1 MDDLKFRVSAELK
14 NILGRDLITS
24 DNIAIFELVKN
35 SYDAHATKVNI
46 TFDEDRIVIA
56 DNGKG
61 MSLDDIINKWLF
73 VAYSAK
79 RDGSEDASYR
89 SKFKRNF
96 AGAKGI
102 GRISCDRLAR
112 MLKMTTKSEESSTV
126 ETIILDWSEFENNQ
140 KQEFDEIPVKHAAT
154 IVPFSFPD
162 NSSTGTVLEFSGL
175 HTELNGEMNRDKIL
189 SLRKSL
195 EKMINP
201 FSDTDDFCIEIF
213 APQFA
218 ESDNVLREKIEQ
230 NRPCYESL
238 TDKEKQ
244 DFANWGNSIVN
255 GRIENSIVDILKL
268 KTTQIES
275 AILGDRIVT
284 KLTDRGV
291 EMYEIEERNRFPK
304 LDNATL
310 NLYYLNR
317 SAKHTF
323 TIRMGIEPVN
333 YGNIFLFRNGFRIW
347 PYGEYDDD
355 SWGINQRAQQGYN
368 RFLGSRDLFG
378 RVDVET
384 TKVDDFKESSSRD
397 GGLIKTEA
405 SIELMEYFTSIHRRL
420 ERYVAGVLWGEGFLR
435 NEYFQSNDLALEV
448 RKKLQESDKYSED
461 ASYALKNI
469 GSKIDFLQLV
479 KNLVNDNAVKV
490 RYYNADLAN
499 IVSDVSASEILQ
511 AGFFEDF
518 RKVAEKT
525 NDAKLRSNLAVFEQ
539 QIDELRKQKAEAE
552 RKAEEEK
559 KKAEVARK
567 KAADEE
573 RKRKEEEE
581 KRQKAEKELNQ
592 KTKQNL
598 FLLSTSSLD
607 VDRILKYHHDIRIH
621 SGTITN
627 SLNRLLKLANKEYIT
642 KDDIIKYSEL
652 ISRANSKI
660 MAIAKFATKA
670 NFNTDGDDIVADIIE
685 YIEQYINT
693 VLPEFYD
700 DKKLECIT
708 NGIHKVITFKPLE
721 VSLMIDN
728 LLSNSFKAN
737 ASFFSVVFRLV
748 EDYINMEITD
758 DGIGIDQ
765 NIVNPDTIFEKGVT
779 TTNGSGLGLYNVSCY
794 IKKELSGS
802 IELDKT
808 FVSERGKGSG
818 CKIII
823 KLK

>member
-35 SYDAHATKVNI
+35 SYDAHATKVDI

-112 MLKMTTKSEESSTV
+112 MLKMTTKSEDSPTV
-126 ETIILDWSEFENNQ
+126 ETIILDWNKFENNQ
-140 KQEFDEIPVKHAAT
+140 KQEFGEIPVKHAST
-154 IVPFSFPD
+154 TESFSFPD
-162 NSSTGTVLEFSGL
+162 NSPTGTVLEFTQL
-175 HTELNGEMNRDKIL
+175 HSDLNGAWNQDKIL

-201 FSDTDDFCIEIF
+201 FSDTDDFCIEVF
-213 APQFA
+213 APQFT
-218 ESDNVLREKIEQ
+218 ESDDELRVKIDQ
-230 NRPCYESL
+230 NRPYYESL
-238 TDKEKQ
+238 TDKGKQ
-244 DFANWGNSIVN
+244 DFANWEKSIVN
-255 GRIENSIVDILKL
+255 GEIENSIVDILKL

-275 AILGDRIVT
+275 TILGDRIVT

-304 LDNATL
+304 LDNATI

-368 RFLGSRDLFG
+368 RFLGTRDLFG

-384 TKVDDFKESSSRD
+384 TQVDDFKESSSRD

-405 SIELMEYFTSIHRRL
+405 SMELMEYFSSIHRKL

-435 NEYFQSNDLALEV
+435 NEYFQNNDLALEV

-461 ASYALKNI
+461 ASNALKNI
-469 GSKIDFLQLV
+469 GSRVDFLQLV
-479 KNLVNDNAVKV
+479 KSLVNDNAVEVK
-490 RYYNADLAN
+490 YYNADLAN

-511 AGFFEDF
+511 AGFFDDF

-525 NDAKLRSNLAVFEQ
+525 NDITLQSNLAAFER
-539 QIDELRKQKAEAE
+539 QIEELRKQKTEAE
-552 RKAEEEK
+552 RKAQEEK

-567 KAADEE
+567 KAEEEE

-581 KRQKAEKELNQ
+581 KRQKAEKERNAQIQ
-592 KTKQNL
+592 KNKYLSATRNTSKEVQDL
-598 FLLSTSSLD
+598 MHVILLSSTDCVESVSTAKLQLKESDIYGLRNTLD
-607 VDRILKYHHDIRIH
+607 EFEYHITKIHNLSKLITKADI
-621 SGTITN
+621 T
-627 SLNRLLKLANKEYIT
+627 LLKESNNVDIKDFISEYLEKY
-642 KDDIIKYSEL
+642 KDSWVIDFHSSFEENLEKKISILDLTIVLDNL
-652 ISRANSKI
+652 ISNSK
-660 MAIAKFATKA
+660 
-670 NFNTDGDDIVADIIE
+670 
-685 YIEQYINT
+685 
-693 VLPEFYD
+693 
-700 DKKLECIT
+700 
-708 NGIHKVITFKPLE
+708 
-721 VSLMIDN
+721 
-728 LLSNSFKAN
+728 KAN
-737 ASFFSVVFRLV
+737 ATELRIDVSKEGRTCIVDFTDNGDGVNLDEYTLESIFEEGVTNRRGGSGIGLSTIKDRMQNELNGNILFLGNGLHFSKGATFRL
-748 EDYINMEITD
+748 
-758 DGIGIDQ
+758 
-765 NIVNPDTIFEKGVT
+765 IF
-779 TTNGSGLGLYNVSCY
+779 
-794 IKKELSGS
+794 
-802 IELDKT
+802 D
-808 FVSERGKGSG
+808 
-818 CKIII
+818 
-823 KLK
+823 

>member
-35 SYDAHATKVNI
+35 SYDAHATKVDI

-112 MLKMTTKSEESSTV
+112 MLKMTTKSEDSPTV
-126 ETIILDWSEFENNQ
+126 ETIILDWNKFENNQ
-140 KQEFDEIPVKHAAT
+140 KQEFDEIPVKHAST
-154 IVPFSFPD
+154 TEPFSFPD
-162 NSSTGTVLEFSGL
+162 NSSTGTVLEFTQL
-175 HTELNGEMNRDKIL
+175 HSDLNGAWNQDKIL

-201 FSDTDDFCIEIF
+201 FSDTDDFCIEVF
-213 APQFA
+213 APQFT
-218 ESDNVLREKIEQ
+218 ESDDELREKIDQ
-230 NRPCYESL
+230 NRPYYESL
-238 TDKEKQ
+238 TDKGKQ
-244 DFANWGNSIVN
+244 DFANWEKSIVN
-255 GRIENSIVDILKL
+255 GKIENSIVDILKL

-275 AILGDRIVT
+275 TVSGDRIVT

-291 EMYEIEERNRFPK
+291 EMYEIEEKNRFPK
-304 LDNATL
+304 LDNATI
-310 NLYYLNR
+310 NLYFLNR

-368 RFLGSRDLFG
+368 RFLGTRDLFG

-384 TKVDDFKESSSRD
+384 TQVDDFKESSSRD

-405 SIELMEYFTSIHRRL
+405 SIELMEYFSSIHRRL

-435 NEYFQSNDLALEV
+435 NEYFQNNDLALEV

-461 ASYALKNI
+461 ASNALKNI
-469 GSKIDFLQLV
+469 GSRVDFLQLV
-479 KNLVNDNAVKV
+479 KSLVNDNAVEVK
-490 RYYNADLAN
+490 YYNADLAN

-511 AGFFEDF
+511 AGFFDDF

-525 NDAKLRSNLAVFEQ
+525 NDTTLQLNLATFER

-552 RKAEEEK
+552 KKAQEEK

-567 KAADEE
+567 KAEEEE

-581 KRQKAEKELNQ
+581 KRQKAEKERNAQIQ
-592 KTKQNL
+592 KNKYLSATRNTSKEVQDL
-598 FLLSTSSLD
+598 MHVILLSSTDCVESVSTAKLQLKESDIYGLRNTLD
-607 VDRILKYHHDIRIH
+607 EFEYHITKIHNLSKLITKADI
-621 SGTITN
+621 T
-627 SLNRLLKLANKEYIT
+627 LLKESNNVEIKDFISEYLEKY
-642 KDDIIKYSEL
+642 KDSWVIDFHSSFEETLEKKISILDLTIVLDNL
-652 ISRANSKI
+652 ISNSK
-660 MAIAKFATKA
+660 
-670 NFNTDGDDIVADIIE
+670 
-685 YIEQYINT
+685 
-693 VLPEFYD
+693 
-700 DKKLECIT
+700 
-708 NGIHKVITFKPLE
+708 
-721 VSLMIDN
+721 
-728 LLSNSFKAN
+728 KAN
-737 ASFFSVVFRLV
+737 ATELRIDVSKEGRTCIVDFTDNGDGVNLDEYTPESIFEEGVTNRRGGSGIGLSTIKDRMQNELNGDILFLGNGLYFSNGATFRL
-748 EDYINMEITD
+748 
-758 DGIGIDQ
+758 
-765 NIVNPDTIFEKGVT
+765 IF
-779 TTNGSGLGLYNVSCY
+779 
-794 IKKELSGS
+794 
-802 IELDKT
+802 D
-808 FVSERGKGSG
+808 
-818 CKIII
+818 
-823 KLK
+823 

>member
-35 SYDAHATKVNI
+35 SYDAHATKVDI

-79 RDGSEDASYR
+79 RDGTEDASYR

-112 MLKMTTKSEESSTV
+112 ILKMTTKSEDSPTV
-126 ETIILDWSEFENNQ
+126 ETIILDWNKFENNQ
-140 KQEFDEIPVKHAAT
+140 KQEFDEIPVKHAST
-154 IVPFSFPD
+154 TESFSFPD
-162 NSSTGTVLEFSGL
+162 NSSTGTVLEFTQL
-175 HTELNGEMNRDKIL
+175 HSDLNGAWNQDKIL

-213 APQFA
+213 APQFT
-218 ESDNVLREKIEQ
+218 ESDNELRAKIDQ
-230 NRPCYESL
+230 NRPYYESL
-238 TDKEKQ
+238 TDKGKQ
-244 DFANWGNSIVN
+244 DFANWEKSIVN
-255 GRIENSIVDILKL
+255 GKIENSIVDILKL

-275 AILGDRIVT
+275 TISGDRIVT

-291 EMYEIEERNRFPK
+291 EMYEIEEKNRFPK
-304 LDNATL
+304 LDNATM
-310 NLYYLNR
+310 NLYFLNR

-368 RFLGSRDLFG
+368 RFLGTRDLFG

-384 TKVDDFKESSSRD
+384 TQVDDFKESSSRD

-405 SIELMEYFTSIHRRL
+405 SMELMEYFSSIHRKL

-435 NEYFQSNDLALEV
+435 NEYFQNNDLALEV
-448 RKKLQESDKYSED
+448 RKMLQESDKYSED
-461 ASYALKNI
+461 ASNALKNI
-469 GSKIDFLQLV
+469 GSRVDFLQLV
-479 KNLVNDNAVKV
+479 KSLVNDNAVEVK
-490 RYYNADLAN
+490 YYNADLAN

-511 AGFFEDF
+511 AGFFDDF

-525 NDAKLRSNLAVFEQ
+525 NDIILQSNLAAFER
-539 QIDELRKQKAEAE
+539 QIEELRKQKAEAE
-552 RKAEEEK
+552 KKAQEEK

-567 KAADEE
+567 KAEEEE

-581 KRQKAEKELNQ
+581 KRQKTEKELSQ

-598 FLLSTSSLD
+598 FLLSTGSLD
-607 VDRILKYHHDIRIH
+607 VDRILKYHHDIRLQ
-621 SGTITN
+621 SSTISN
-627 SLNRLLKLANKEYIT
+627 SLSRLMKLVHNQKI
-642 KDDIIKYSEL
+642 DIPQLLKYSEL

-660 MAIAKFATKA
+660 MSIAQFATKA
-670 NFNTDGDDIVADIIE
+670 NFNFDGDIINADL
-685 YIEQYINT
+685 YTYINQYVSQ
-693 VLPEFYD
+693 VLPDFYD
-700 DKKLECIT
+700 EIKISCNT
-708 NGIHKVITFKPLE
+708 NGLQRIMDFKPLE
-721 VSLMIDN
+721 VNLIIDN
-728 LLSNSFKAN
+728 LINNSQK
-737 ASFFSVVFRLV
+737 SKSRHFSIEISQIGNKHLISVF
-748 EDYINMEITD
+748 D
-758 DGIGIDQ
+758 DGAGLSSDL
-765 NIVNPDTIFEKGVT
+765 NNPDEIFEKGYT
-779 TTNGSGLGLYNVSCY
+779 TTNGSGLGLYNVASFVQKDFAGEIHVDSKY
-794 IKKELSGS
+794 DSGV
-802 IELDKT
+802 EGFPGL
-808 FVSERGKGSG
+808 
-818 CKIII
+818 KINI
-823 KLK
+823 LL